1 MTVTALR
8 QLSAERYELSFSDG
22 TAAKTTLSVIA
33 DLSLYTGRE
42 LTDAEYESVISASEL
57 ARAKERAMRIIGAR
71 AMSERELYDRLV
83 EKGETEENA
92 AACVQWLISLHLLD
106 DAEYAAMTVRH
117 YAAKGYGK
125 RRIQSELY
133 RRKIPKRHWESALAG
148 LPEQD
153 ETIDR
158 LLRSRLRSPEPDR
171 AEIKRA
177 SDFLLR
183 RGFSWSEI
191 REALARYEPG
201 IEEEY

>member
-8 QLSAERYELSFSDG
+8 QLSPERYELSFSDG
-22 TAAKTTLSVIA
+22 TAVKTTLSVIA
-33 DLSLYTGRE
+33 DLSLYAGRE
-42 LTDAEYESVISASEL
+42 LMDAEYESVLSASGL

-92 AACVQWLISLHLLD
+92 AECVRWLISLHLLD
-106 DAEYAAMTVRH
+106 DAEYAAMAVRH
-117 YAAKGYGK
+117 YAAKGYGR
-125 RRIQSELY
+125 RRIESELY
-133 RRKIPKRHWESALAG
+133 RRKIPKRHWEAALAG
-148 LPEQD
+148 LPEPD
-153 ETIDR
+153 GTIDR

-183 RGFSWSEI
+183 RGFSWGEI
-191 REALARYEPG
+191 REALARYASG